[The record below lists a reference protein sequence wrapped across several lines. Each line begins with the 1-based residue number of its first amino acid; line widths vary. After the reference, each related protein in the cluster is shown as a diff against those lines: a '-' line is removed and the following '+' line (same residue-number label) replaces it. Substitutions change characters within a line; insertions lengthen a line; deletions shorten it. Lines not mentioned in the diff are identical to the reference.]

1 MEVGL
6 MKKRVIV
13 SAFALLMLLSLTA
26 CEKKGQNEPR
36 QTDPG
41 INFNGQVMSEPVT
54 TSENE
59 IYGRWEAENG
69 PAIEINI
76 NSDGKYTYYLD
87 KNNTSDNYYKGPF
100 EISSGPKAI
109 VDLKLSAQEYLEK
122 YDSYAGGLKNAFAL
136 KLKYETFQSEG
147 SDKSDTLNK
156 SESMNFLLL
165 LSDGNANKALLVN
178 MNDSTSVELT
188 KVK

>member
-1 MEVGL
+1 

-69 PAIEINI
+69 PAIEINA

-109 VDLKLSAQEYLEK
+109 VDLSLSAQEYLEK

-136 KLKYETFQSEG
+136 KLQYETFQSEG
-147 SDKSDTLNK
+147 TDKSDTLNK
-156 SESMNFLLL
+156 SEYMNFLFL
-165 LSDGNANKALLVN
+165 LSEDNADKALLVN
-178 MNDSTSVELT
+178 MNDSTSTELT
-188 KVK
+188 RVK